1 MIRLLCTGCGREQ
14 PAPVDAAT
22 ALPFRCVDA
31 VPGDDIDHVVTA
43 VDRPNGFDAIRD
55 RNAAGPILRW
65 RRRLS
70 AYALATARGMDDAAF
85 CALTEELLAAIGRV
99 DGAPVR
105 ATRLVTI
112 RAPQARLHNGL
123 YGKLEAEFA
132 SGSHKARHLIPVM
145 LWLLVAEATGLL
157 HRDARR
163 PLAIASCGNAALAAA
178 TIAAAAEWPI
188 EVFVPVDAP
197 QQTLARL
204 EALGAT
210 VVRCAREP
218 DRPGDPCVLAAR
230 AATDRD
236 RIAFCVQGS
245 ECGLTIEGAEL
256 LAFETVEQLIEVGA
270 LSADERLDVVI
281 QIGGGALASG
291 FSAGLDAIGEGYHL
305 FPVQMRGGHP
315 VARALERAAG
325 LDDDAIG
332 ARGEGLASPRS
343 AYMWPWTPAPE
354 SAATGILDD
363 ETYDY
368 RAVVAATRRS
378 RGAAIVVEESEL
390 LPARTEAEAAAGVAL
405 SFTGVAGLAG
415 ARQAGLHGP
424 TLVLLSGRRRGAD
437 PG

>member
-31 VPGDDIDHVVTA
+31 VPGDDVDHLVSA
-43 VDRPNGFDAIRD
+43 LDRPSGLDAIRD
-55 RNAAGPILRW
+55 PSATAPILRW

-70 AYALATARGMDDAAF
+70 AYALATARGMDDAGF

-99 DGAPVR
+99 DGAAVA

-112 RAPQARLHNGL
+112 RAPQAGVHSGF
-123 YGKLEAEFA
+123 YGKIEADFA

-157 HRDARR
+157 QRDARR

-178 TIAAAAEWPI
+178 TIAAAAQWPI

-204 EALGAT
+204 DALGAT

-218 DRPGDPCVLAAR
+218 DQQGDPCVFAAR

-236 RIAFCVQGS
+236 RIAFCVQGT
-245 ECGLTIEGAEL
+245 ECGLTVEGAEL
-256 LAFETVEQLIEVGA
+256 LAFETIEQLHEVGA
-270 LSADERLDVVI
+270 MAAGERLEVVI
-281 QIGGGALASG
+281 QVGGGALASG
-291 FSAGLDAIGEGYHL
+291 FCAGLDAIGEAYHL
-305 FPVQMRGGHP
+305 YPVQMHGGHP
-315 VARALERAAG
+315 VARALDRAAA
-325 LDDDAIG
+325 LDDESIG

-343 AYMWPWTPAPE
+343 AYMWPWTPAPK

-378 RGAAIVVEESEL
+378 GGAAIVVEESEL
-390 LPARTEAEAAAGVAL
+390 RPARAEAEAAAGMAL

-415 ARQAGLHGP
+415 ARQAKLGGP